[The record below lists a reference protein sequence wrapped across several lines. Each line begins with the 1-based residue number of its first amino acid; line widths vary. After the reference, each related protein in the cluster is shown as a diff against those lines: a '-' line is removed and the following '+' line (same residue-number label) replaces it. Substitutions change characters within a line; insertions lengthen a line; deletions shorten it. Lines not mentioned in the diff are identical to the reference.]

1 MSAKRTSIMM
11 VLLMLS
17 VLITACSSLD
27 VNSTDKQTAE
37 RKDDVSAQHHPPRT
51 VWVGS
56 TDLRTT
62 GKERPATKWDY
73 FEKVSEPT
81 AQRVN
86 LALKYLP
93 PVGPTAVPMDPTIC
107 HSSSGGGAWFV
118 SCYAD
123 GCLVTI
129 SGSNDGSPKPG
140 TAISCDLD

>member
-1 MSAKRTSIMM
+1 MNAKRGSIMVIM
-11 VLLMLS
+11 LMLS
-17 VLITACSSLD
+17 MLITPRSLLA
-27 VNSTDKQTAE
+27 VNSTDQRTTEK
-37 RKDDVSAQHHPPRT
+37 RNDVSAQHHPPRT
-51 VWVGS
+51 VWVGT

-73 FEKVSEPT
+73 FEKLEQPT
-81 AQRVN
+81 TQRVN

-93 PVGPTAVPMDPTIC
+93 PAGPTAVPMDPVIC
-107 HSSSGGGAWFV
+107 HSTSGGGAWFV

-129 SGSNDGSPKPG
+129 TGSKDGSPRPG

>member
-1 MSAKRTSIMM
+1 MSAKTTSIMM
-11 VLLMLS
+11 VMLMLS
-17 VLITACSSLD
+17 MLITACSLLG
-27 VNSTDKQTAE
+27 VNSTDKHTAE
-37 RKDDVSAQHHPPRT
+37 KKDDVSAQHHPPRT
-51 VWVGS
+51 VWVGT

-73 FEKVSEPT
+73 FEKFGQPT

-93 PVGPTAVPMDPTIC
+93 PAGPTAVPMDPVIC

-129 SGSNDGSPKPG
+129 TGSNDGSPKPG